1 MLTKKLTREYNNF
14 IENLFFLT
22 EQNHI
27 NFFKASNLRK
37 KNISQIVELE
47 NTKPKQDPSIS
58 NYDYADFLDDFNQLY
73 DQIEYQDKSLWL
85 PSNANFI
92 YLMSLYENFLS
103 QTIKLLIKHDKHI
116 QEKYMQK
123 YQGDAEELNK
133 KGNRGLIKDIRNTQ
147 KCIENIDLL
156 TIPQY
161 KKYINHLLGLHHKDP
176 IYLKYNNYY
185 IEARERSNL
194 FKHRGTEIDDKFEK
208 SLTENLASEGDKNN
222 KYSKKLIKFARTF
235 SRPLRKKWIGGKKG
249 CEHIRDKK
257 SGCLNCSAK
266 FKTPIGRDLSV
277 NPSYFEHSASTIFFL
292 SSVIYRTAFNIAN
305 KNSNDQPNLGKEH
318 DFMCKMGM
326 DFNRLIGYII
336 PLQIN
341 TYSRNHL
348 QFQPDDVE
356 NVNYFL
362 CQNKILETRLD
373 LKLKIAK
380 IKDTTKVNEEI
391 SVMTKNRDHFFQ
403 NINDN
408 NIKDILTSY
417 IKKNYE
423 DYLSLGLKVAKRKTL
438 LADWFMTKDLLKSTK
453 FKKLF
458 KQLNNS

>member
-1 MLTKKLTREYNNF
+1 
-14 IENLFFLT
+14 
-22 EQNHI
+22 
-27 NFFKASNLRK
+27 
-37 KNISQIVELE
+37 
-47 NTKPKQDPSIS
+47 
-58 NYDYADFLDDFNQLY
+58 
-73 DQIEYQDKSLWL
+73 
-85 PSNANFI
+85 
-92 YLMSLYENFLS
+92 
-103 QTIKLLIKHDKHI
+103 
-116 QEKYMQK
+116 
-123 YQGDAEELNK
+123 
-133 KGNRGLIKDIRNTQ
+133 
-147 KCIENIDLL
+147 
-156 TIPQY
+156 
-161 KKYINHLLGLHHKDP
+161 
-176 IYLKYNNYY
+176 
-185 IEARERSNL
+185 
-194 FKHRGTEIDDKFEK
+194 
-208 SLTENLASEGDKNN
+208 
-222 KYSKKLIKFARTF
+222 
-235 SRPLRKKWIGGKKG
+235 
-249 CEHIRDKK
+249 
-257 SGCLNCSAK
+257 
-266 FKTPIGRDLSV
+266 
-277 NPSYFEHSASTIFFL
+277 
-292 SSVIYRTAFNIAN
+292 
-305 KNSNDQPNLGKEH
+305 
-318 DFMCKMGM
+318 MCKMGM

-336 PLQIN
+336 PLEIN